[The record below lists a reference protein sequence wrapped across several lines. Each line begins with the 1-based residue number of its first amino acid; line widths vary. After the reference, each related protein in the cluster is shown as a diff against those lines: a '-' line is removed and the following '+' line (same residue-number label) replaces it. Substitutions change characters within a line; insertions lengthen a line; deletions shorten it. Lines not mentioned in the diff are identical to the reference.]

1 MHLSIALEKFGVEN
15 MTDLIGKVF
24 VTEGKYTSKAKK
36 HKEGYT
42 MTRRALGRSEI
53 GLLRFSCKMTDFVRY
68 DKENFILSCRV
79 LSFCTIKAKEKV
91 TL

>member
-1 MHLSIALEKFGVEN
+1 

-42 MTRRALGRSEI
+42 MTRRATGCSEN
-53 GLLRFSCKMTDFVRY
+53 GVLRFSCKVTDFARY
-68 DKENFILSCRV
+68 NKENFIFSGRV
-79 LSFCTIKAKEKV
+79 LSLCMKTAKEKL
-91 TL
+91 TF

>member
-1 MHLSIALEKFGVEN
+1 

-42 MTRRALGRSEI
+42 MTRRALGRSES
-53 GLLRFSCKMTDFVRY
+53 GLLRFSCKVTDFARY
-68 DKENFILSCRV
+68 DKENFIFSGRV
-79 LSFCTIKAKEKV
+79 MSFRTKTAKEKV

>member
-36 HKEGYT
+36 HKEGCT
-42 MTRRALGRSEI
+42 MARRALGRSEN
-53 GLLRFSCKMTDFVRY
+53 GVLRFSCKVTDFARY
-68 DKENFILSCRV
+68 D
-79 LSFCTIKAKEKV
+79 
-91 TL
+91 

>member
-42 MTRRALGRSEI
+42 MTRRALGRSES
-53 GLLRFSCKMTDFVRY
+53 GLLRYPRLWRNLALLFLPC
-68 DKENFILSCRV
+68 EECRF
-79 LSFCTIKAKEKV
+79 L
-91 TL
+91 L